1 MALALLFHRSPGIS
15 VTKPS
20 SRREVSS
27 HRAAGVRTCESVP
40 AGVHARGSRRACV
53 SVREPGRPPAAAAA
67 ACPAPPPAQSPPP
80 VALARPRPSPSS
92 VRRLRVRRAARCT
105 RTPPA
110 GARALLQRLAPGA
123 PGAPSQTPNDDEP
136 RLGGRGEQVS
146 AAAGLGGGR
155 GLGRRTGRA
164 GVGCGWPGH
173 RRVEKG
179 LCGLQH
185 PLSWALLFPFSGRGG
200 GSTPAPASP
209 LELHKQSTLRWRRLP
224 GAGTEHGGSDSL
236 SSPDSNSEP
245 AGRPRA
251 AAPGSGGLRRG
262 RAQVLAREA
271 VARGCEAPGARPGG
285 GAMAGAT
292 APCRLG
298 LPAPA
303 TRPFGSGGAKA
314 AAGGPDL
321 STFTRRQRLRAAGRC
336 GGG

>member
-1 MALALLFHRSPGIS
+1 M
-15 VTKPS
+15 
-20 SRREVSS
+20 
-27 HRAAGVRTCESVP
+27 
-40 AGVHARGSRRACV
+40 
-53 SVREPGRPPAAAAA
+53 
-67 ACPAPPPAQSPPP
+67 
-80 VALARPRPSPSS
+80 
-92 VRRLRVRRAARCT
+92 
-105 RTPPA
+105 
-110 GARALLQRLAPGA
+110 
-123 PGAPSQTPNDDEP
+123 
-136 RLGGRGEQVS
+136 
-146 AAAGLGGGR
+146 
-155 GLGRRTGRA
+155 GRRTGRA

-251 AAPGSGGLRRG
+251 AAPGSGGLCRG